1 MHVLMP
7 MTHDPTI
14 LDAIYLMRSLVRK
27 SWRRHGVTHDTFL
40 RKVLSFK
47 GPYSHLPYEM
57 TYHMK

>member
-14 LDAIYLMRSLVRK
+14 LDAIYLMR
-27 SWRRHGVTHDTFL
+27 HGVTHDTFL

-47 GPYSHLPYEM
+47 GPYLI
-57 TYHMK
+57 YHMK